1 MTITAER
8 AALDAGIR
16 RALSPALALVV
27 GALVLAALALC
38 LPIDHDEGQYVGPFA
53 LAGHPRPFADFTYLQ
68 TPLQLY
74 LTRPLAALAQGWALL
89 ALRLFNAAMALG
101 ALGLIYAVQRRLGAP
116 AGRAMV
122 ACGLLLMAY
131 PFEFA
136 SVVARNDV
144 LPALLEA
151 AAILAATT
159 ALEHPRAGR
168 ALWVLV
174 GLMLGAAASAKI
186 SYALPAAGM
195 GVWLLWSAW
204 KRRAGLMDVIG
215 FGLGGLIGLVPAAL
229 AFLGAPDNFI
239 WGVLTF
245 AHAAAPWWYRAIGLG
260 YRLAPLRRL
269 AEGVF
274 HVAVGPALAM
284 LVGVV
289 AAGCGR
295 RARAQT
301 SPATGLLQAVALA
314 GLIAALAPSPMQ
326 RQYFM
331 PMLVPLAVLWGVQ
344 APLEGRRWLMVLT
357 MAGLAVGVGRVGYV
371 VGDAGLRIAQGR
383 PPPVIALTQ
392 EAHWIGRTL
401 KAQEVSGD
409 IATPSPQAVLDSGA
423 RLDPRFS
430 SGAFAYRS
438 GDMLSDEALRRLHL
452 TSPRTLARDLDSD
465 PPGAILTGY
474 EPASGPARRDI
485 DDDFRAYA
493 RARGYREL
501 VSPDGVA
508 ELWIRA
514 PSAGPPGAP
523 SPTPHPGS

>member
-1 MTITAER
+1 MTIIAER
-8 AALDAGIR
+8 AALDAGTP
-16 RALSPALALVV
+16 RALGPAPAFALF
-27 GALVLAALALC
+27 ALVLAALALC

-53 LAGHPRPFADFTYLQ
+53 LAGHLKPFADFTYLQ

-74 LTRPLAALAQGWALL
+74 LTQPLAGLARGWALV

-101 ALGLIYAVQRRLGAP
+101 ELGLIYAVQRRLGTP
-116 AGRAMV
+116 AGRALI
-122 ACGLLLMAY
+122 ACGLLLMSY

-151 AAILAATT
+151 AAILAGTV
-159 ALEHPRAGR
+159 ALERPRGAR
-168 ALWVLV
+168 ALWVLA
-174 GLMLGAAASAKI
+174 GLALGAGASAKV
-186 SYALPAAGM
+186 SYALPTAGM
-195 GVWLLWSAW
+195 GLWLLWSAW
-204 KRRAGLMDVIG
+204 KRRAGLLEVIG
-215 FGLGGLIGLVPAAL
+215 FGLGGLIGLVPAAVAL
-229 AFLGAPDNFI
+229 LGAPDNFI

-260 YRLAPLRRL
+260 YRLTLPRRL
-269 AEGVF
+269 AEGAF
-274 HVAVGPALAM
+274 HLAVGPALAM

-289 AAGCGR
+289 ATGSGR
-295 RARAQT
+295 KARADA
-301 SPATGLLQAVALA
+301 SPAIGLLQVMALA

-344 APLEGRRWLMVLT
+344 DPLKGRRWLMVLT
-357 MAGLAVGVGRVGYV
+357 VAGLAIGVGRAGYV
-371 VGDAGLRIAQGR
+371 VGDAGVDLAKGR
-383 PPPVIALTQ
+383 PPPAIALTE

-401 KAQEVSGD
+401 KAQDVSGD
-409 IATPSPQAVLDSGA
+409 IASPSPQAVLDSGA

-438 GDMLSDEALRRLHL
+438 GDMLSDEELRRLHL
-452 TSPRTLARDLDSD
+452 TSPRTLARDLDAA

-474 EPASGPARRDI
+474 EPPSGHARRNI

-493 RARGYREL
+493 RSRGYRRL
-501 VSPDGVA
+501 ASPDGVA
-508 ELWIRA
+508 ELWIKA
-514 PSAGPPGAP
+514 PSAGSPAGRPP
-523 SPTPHPGS
+523 SRRPGS